1 VQLQRSKK
9 MTDTPGELLGR
20 SLFSPSLLQQTS
32 GRYAS
37 GQLAFTKLFTFYFST
52 RTVQY
57 LDLTIPGIV
66 FIGRQPFYKALAWPT
81 VLAG

>member
-1 VQLQRSKK
+1 

-20 SLFSPSLLQQTS
+20 SFFSPSLLQQTS
-32 GRYAS
+32 SRYAS
-37 GQLAFTKLFTFYFST
+37 GQLAFTFYI
-52 RTVQY
+52 QY

>member
-1 VQLQRSKK
+1 

-37 GQLAFTKLFTFYFST
+37 GQLAFTFYFS
-52 RTVQY
+52 TVQY